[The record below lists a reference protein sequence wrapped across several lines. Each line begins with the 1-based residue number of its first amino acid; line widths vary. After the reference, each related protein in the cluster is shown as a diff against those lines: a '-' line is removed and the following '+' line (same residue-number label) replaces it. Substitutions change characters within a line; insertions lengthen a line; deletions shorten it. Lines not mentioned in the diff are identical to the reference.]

1 MPNPHR
7 RRFLQ
12 QAAIGAASFAALPF
26 AQAGAPSGKA
36 KRQYRVAIIGR
47 GKRGDYGHGLD
58 KVWSAIPAAEVI
70 AVADEHETSREAVAK
85 QLGIARSYADYHR
98 MIDVEKPD
106 IVTVAPRWPDCHRD
120 MVITAAQAGCHIF
133 MEKPF
138 CRTLTEADEM
148 VAACEENKVKLA
160 ISHQTRYSPRL
171 RQIRQLI
178 ADGLIGDIVELR
190 GRGKEDRRA
199 GGEDLIVLGSHVF
212 DTMRFLCGDPSWCIA
227 RVRQAGRPITVAD
240 KKEGNEPVGPIA
252 GDEITATFGFASP
265 TIGFFG
271 SHPTRHHP
279 GSRFGLHI
287 YGTKGIITLRMG
299 SLPDAFYLGEPSW
312 SPATSDKKW
321 IPITSQGLGQP
332 EPLTDGSLHAGNVW
346 ACQDLLDAI
355 AADRD
360 PICSVYD
367 ARWTIEMIQSIYASH
382 LKGGMVEL
390 PLKIREHPL

>member
-1 MPNPHR
+1 MPNAHR

-12 QAAIGAASFAALPF
+12 QASIGAASVAALPF
-26 AQAGAPSGKA
+26 AQADQPSGKA

-58 KVWSAIPAAEVI
+58 KVWSAIPAAKVI
-70 AVADEHETSREAVAK
+70 AVADEHEPSRAAVVK
-85 QLGIARSYADYHR
+85 RLGVAQSYADYRR

-120 MVITAAQAGCHIF
+120 MVVTAAQAGCHIF

-148 VAACEENKVKLA
+148 VAACEEHKVKLA

-212 DTMRFLCGDPSWCIA
+212 DTMRFLCGDPSWCLA
-227 RVRQAGRPITVAD
+227 RVRQAGRPIAVAD

-265 TIGFFG
+265 TIANTFK
-271 SHPTRHHP
+271 R
-279 GSRFGLHI
+279 
-287 YGTKGIITLRMG
+287 
-299 SLPDAFYLGEPSW
+299 
-312 SPATSDKKW
+312 
-321 IPITSQGLGQP
+321 SQQF
-332 EPLTDGSLHAGNVW
+332 DV
-346 ACQDLLDAI
+346 
-355 AADRD
+355 
-360 PICSVYD
+360 
-367 ARWTIEMIQSIYASH
+367 AR
-382 LKGGMVEL
+382 
-390 PLKIREHPL
+390 